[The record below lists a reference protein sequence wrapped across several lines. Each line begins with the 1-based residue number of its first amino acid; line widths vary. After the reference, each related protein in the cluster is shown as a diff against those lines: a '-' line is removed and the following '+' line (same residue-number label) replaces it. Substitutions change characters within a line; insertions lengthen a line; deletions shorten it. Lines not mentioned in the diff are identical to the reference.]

1 MLKINIILDATLVP
15 SYSFLNY
22 FCYPCHSYWS
32 LQKKIFK
39 DLKLEYIPDKKET
52 HHIELFNSQE
62 DHKGLASL
70 VYISAKVMSGTA
82 VLHVFCNQ
90 ASKCVEE
97 NCS

>member
-1 MLKINIILDATLVP
+1 MSNAHPSTGLQNSYKYHINYIYSTINNNKINIILDATLVP

-32 LQKKIFK
+32 LQKKFFK

-62 DHKGLASL
+62 DHKG
-70 VYISAKVMSGTA
+70 
-82 VLHVFCNQ
+82 
-90 ASKCVEE
+90 
-97 NCS
+97 